1 MQKTKKRRKT
11 NSYNDDTGKR
21 FLRKAHA
28 ENEEGSAGEESE
40 ERAQWTEVLKKLKS
54 ETFKRAKLEL
64 WFQQGKDPAFARQ
77 KFQHSSVG
85 RGDDKPQELQIS
97 PDFHQEVQ
105 YLDISPLHHLASKIS
120 YNLLDADDVM
130 PWGLQKPRIQ
140 RLLPGPSQNGPHE
153 WSSSRQSMTQSPST
167 LARLPDSPPRLLS
180 VRSIERTETSKE
192 ASPARSRDA
201 TSVPSTFEANF
212 SQKEEA
218 ADAPHSPAEIRGN
231 LEDANPS
238 SSTELDSD
246 DSKSEEIESDTH
258 QFEPEQSN
266 DVKNQEA
273 GELDAGI
280 SDIAGPLL
288 IDIGANLDAGQ
299 EFEDSVDEN
308 DDDDEYKQALP
319 TGNNCFAM
327 RQTASQIVSLMT
339 QKDVSEEDTTSQKGK
354 HTRQSWS
361 RVLIESGLSKQQA
374 FVRVLKVLH
383 KLHQR
388 SISSQF
394 LMQGIIEE
402 VDDDQEGNSSLAAKI
417 ALKMA
422 RIRQLDTILEEK
434 LGKNLYAN
442 IVPRKQKK
450 ARSPPQPKENTSSS
464 SGRTFVTQTQNNAS
478 SVVSSV
484 AETSRSS
491 TSTRQSS
498 VDDEVSTGAKKGN
511 NFIERNKQVVAN
523 GMKANMTKEEEDR
536 LEKLLRD
543 EIILVDDSPASEE
556 NARPEVEIPPQE
568 CNEFTLTED
577 EKKAIEELIAT
588 KSGAYPLSGIDE
600 RQDGPT
606 DEVLRL
612 SGGSSRPTKDN
623 IIQETKRERLQR
635 QRLSRVEQELR
646 FLQECPSVVIVGDD
660 RDEDEHDDCR
670 SEISFATV
678 ASSTCSTRS
687 GVISRHDFKCFLA
700 QQKEHFR
707 STPTASADEIRQL
720 LLSIDTGT
728 SASSNVVTATTV

>member
-1 MQKTKKRRKT
+1 MQRPRSEASQPGSHWQNQPSLVSRSLQVGAKAQSGQPRRPNT
-11 NSYNDDTGKR
+11 T
-21 FLRKAHA
+21 
-28 ENEEGSAGEESE
+28 
-40 ERAQWTEVLKKLKS
+40 
-54 ETFKRAKLEL
+54 
-64 WFQQGKDPAFARQ
+64 P
-77 KFQHSSVG
+77 
-85 RGDDKPQELQIS
+85 
-97 PDFHQEVQ
+97 
-105 YLDISPLHHLASKIS
+105 
-120 YNLLDADDVM
+120 
-130 PWGLQKPRIQ
+130 KPRIQ
-140 RLLPGPSQNGPHE
+140 RLLPGPGQNGPQE

-180 VRSIERTETSKE
+180 VRLIERTETSKE

-246 DSKSEEIESDTH
+246 DSKLKEIESDTH
-258 QFEPEQSN
+258 QFEPEQNN

-308 DDDDEYKQALP
+308 DDDDEYKQALA
-319 TGNNCFAM
+319 NRKQLLCNEAN
-327 RQTASQIVSLMT
+327 RQRIRRELESYVGSLSSLTDEDGEHLVEFPRNYQQIVSLMT

-374 FVRVLKVLH
+374 F
-383 KLHQR
+383 
-388 SISSQF
+388 
-394 LMQGIIEE
+394 GIIEE
-402 VDDDQEGNSSLAAKI
+402 VDDDPEGNSSLAAKI

-450 ARSPPQPKENTSSS
+450 ARSPPQPKENTSIS
-464 SGRTFVTQTQNNAS
+464 SGRTFVTQTQNNAL
-478 SVVSSV
+478 SVVSSG

-543 EIILVDDSPASEE
+543 EIILVGDSPASEE

-588 KSGAYPLSGIDE
+588 KCGAYPLSGIDE

-606 DEVLRL
+606 DEALRL
-612 SGGSSRPTKDN
+612 SGGSCRPTKDN

-700 QQKEHFR
+700 QQKENFR

-728 SASSNVVTATTV
+728 STSSNVVTATTV

>member
-1 MQKTKKRRKT
+1 MQRPRSEASQPGSHWQNQPSLVSRSLQVGAKAQSGQPRRPNT
-11 NSYNDDTGKR
+11 T
-21 FLRKAHA
+21 
-28 ENEEGSAGEESE
+28 
-40 ERAQWTEVLKKLKS
+40 
-54 ETFKRAKLEL
+54 
-64 WFQQGKDPAFARQ
+64 P
-77 KFQHSSVG
+77 
-85 RGDDKPQELQIS
+85 
-97 PDFHQEVQ
+97 
-105 YLDISPLHHLASKIS
+105 
-120 YNLLDADDVM
+120 
-130 PWGLQKPRIQ
+130 KPRIQ
-140 RLLPGPSQNGPHE
+140 RLLPGPGQNGPQE

-180 VRSIERTETSKE
+180 ARSIERTETSKE

-258 QFEPEQSN
+258 QFEPEQNN

-299 EFEDSVDEN
+299 EFEDSIDEN
-308 DDDDEYKQALP
+308 DDDDEYKQALA
-319 TGNNCFAM
+319 NRKQLLCNEAN
-327 RQTASQIVSLMT
+327 RQRIRRELESYVGSLSSLTDEDGEHLVEFPRNYQQIVSLMT
-339 QKDVSEEDTTSQKGK
+339 QKDVSEEDTTPQKGK

-374 FVRVLKVLH
+374 F
-383 KLHQR
+383 
-388 SISSQF
+388 
-394 LMQGIIEE
+394 GIIEE
-402 VDDDQEGNSSLAAKI
+402 VDDDPEGNSSLAAKI

-478 SVVSSV
+478 SVVSSG
-484 AETSRSS
+484 AETSRSSTS

-568 CNEFTLTED
+568 CNEFTLTVD

-600 RQDGPT
+600 LQDGPT
-606 DEVLRL
+606 DEALRL

-687 GVISRHDFKCFLA
+687 GGISRHDFKCFLA
-700 QQKEHFR
+700 QQKENFR

>member
-1 MQKTKKRRKT
+1 MQR
-11 NSYNDDTGKR
+11 
-21 FLRKAHA
+21 
-28 ENEEGSAGEESE
+28 
-40 ERAQWTEVLKKLKS
+40 
-54 ETFKRAKLEL
+54 
-64 WFQQGKDPAFARQ
+64 
-77 KFQHSSVG
+77 
-85 RGDDKPQELQIS
+85 
-97 PDFHQEVQ
+97 
-105 YLDISPLHHLASKIS
+105 
-120 YNLLDADDVM
+120 
-130 PWGLQKPRIQ
+130 PR
-140 RLLPGPSQNGPHE
+140 S
-153 WSSSRQSMTQSPST
+153 
-167 LARLPDSPPRLLS
+167 
-180 VRSIERTETSKE
+180 E
-192 ASPARSRDA
+192 ASQPGSHWQNQPSLVSRSLQVGAKAQSGQPRRPN
-201 TSVPSTFEANF
+201 TTPVQSHV
-212 SQKEEA
+212 
-218 ADAPHSPAEIRGN
+218 
-231 LEDANPS
+231 S
-238 SSTELDSD
+238 SDSFPVLA
-246 DSKSEEIESDTH
+246 KMGH
-258 QFEPEQSN
+258 RN
-266 DVKNQEA
+266 
-273 GELDAGI
+273 
-280 SDIAGPLL
+280 
-288 IDIGANLDAGQ
+288 AGQ

-308 DDDDEYKQALP
+308 DDDDEYKQALA
-319 TGNNCFAM
+319 NRKQLLCNEAN
-327 RQTASQIVSLMT
+327 RQRIRRELESYVGSLSSLTDEDGEHLVEFPRNYQQIVSLMT

-374 FVRVLKVLH
+374 F
-383 KLHQR
+383 
-388 SISSQF
+388 
-394 LMQGIIEE
+394 GIIEE
-402 VDDDQEGNSSLAAKI
+402 VDDDPEGNSSLAAKI

-478 SVVSSV
+478 SVVSSG

-635 QRLSRVEQELR
+635 QRLRRVEQELR

-700 QQKEHFR
+700 QQKENFR
-707 STPTASADEIRQL
+707 STPTASANEIRQL

-728 SASSNVVTATTV
+728 SASSNVVTQQQSKEPAPKAKFVVYSSSSNAYVH